1 MTLEDSFFVIFG
13 QCFIAG
19 GRYDR
24 MISMDGNRNIAI
36 MPAGLSILSYKILAL
51 QEEETLKRHVITDQN
66 LTEFGK
72 YLREEEYGKATMEK
86 YLREARG
93 FCRWLGGRE
102 VDKKSTAEFKNN
114 LQEKGYAPST
124 VNGKLS
130 ALNAFFRFAGW
141 EECRVKF
148 LRIQR
153 KIFRDQ
159 KKELSREEYRRL
171 LRTAKERKNER
182 LALLMETVCGTGIR
196 VSEAAYITVEALKK
210 GRAEVMLKAKV
221 RIIFLPEKLCRRLL
235 KYAEKA
241 GIVSGEIFLT
251 GNGRRLSRRQIWRE
265 MKGLCRHA
273 GVEEAKVFPHNLRH
287 LFATA
292 FYRVSGDIVKLADV
306 LGHSSIE
313 TTRIYLMTSG
323 KEHTRCLENMG
334 LLM

>member
-1 MTLEDSFFVIFG
+1 MKRHLITNQRLAEFG
-13 QCFIAG
+13 Q
-19 GRYDR
+19 
-24 MISMDGNRNIAI
+24 
-36 MPAGLSILSYKILAL
+36 
-51 QEEETLKRHVITDQN
+51 H
-66 LTEFGK
+66 
-72 YLREEEYGKATMEK
+72 LREEEYGKATMEK
-86 YLREARG
+86 YLREVG
-93 FCRWLGGRE
+93 YFYRWLENRR
-102 VDKKSTAEFKNN
+102 VDKGITAEFKND

-124 VNGKLS
+124 INGKLS

-153 KIFRDQ
+153 RIFRDQ
-159 KKELSREEYRRL
+159 KRELSREEYRRL
-171 LRTAKERKNER
+171 LKTAKDRKNDR

-196 VSEAAYITVEALKK
+196 VSETEYITVEALKR
-210 GRAEVMLKAKV
+210 GRAEVQLKGKV
-221 RIIFLPEKLCRRLL
+221 RVIFLPEKLCRRLL
-235 KYAEKA
+235 KYAGKT

-251 GNGRRLSRRQIWRE
+251 GNGKRLSRRQIWRE
-265 MKGLCRHA
+265 MKGLCKQA
-273 GVEEAKVFPHNLRH
+273 DVEEAKVFPHNLRH

-323 KEHTRCLENMG
+323 KEHTRYLENMG